1 MSKDKLTDYDATA
14 SNNTDVG
21 GISIAEGMLPSAV
34 NNAIREQMSH
44 QKEAFGAG
52 TPLYVDQT
60 NNRLGVNTVSPS
72 TPLHVVGANG
82 ILVDTEGNGDGS
94 IYFGGISGTDRTYLA
109 RSSDDFLIYNVS
121 NGPMRFATNNTER
134 MRILSSGGITFNG
147 DTAAANALDDYEEGD
162 YDVTVAPATSG
173 TISLNGSYNRA
184 SYTKVGRLVTVN
196 GFVIVDGVSS
206 PTGYFTISIPF
217 VVASLPDRAG
227 DSAASLVI
235 QNVVSSN
242 ISDFVGTVNEGATSI
257 AVQLGDGTTTQ
268 NDSAQQIAINTYIMF
283 NVTYSTT

>member
-60 NNRLGVNTVSPS
+60 NNKVGIGTASPS
-72 TPLHVVGANG
+72 TFLD
-82 ILVDTEGNGDGS
+82 IEGNGVPFEINSTVSNVYKIQFKNAGTLTSYLGTNPNAFYFADASATQLARIDSDG
-94 IYFGGISGTDRTYLA
+94 IKFGTD
-109 RSSDDFLIYNVS
+109 S
-121 NGPMRFATNNTER
+121 
-134 MRILSSGGITFNG
+134 
-147 DTAAANALDDYEEGD
+147 AAANALDDYEEGD